1 MMNLKKQVKIPRG
14 QSGSGQGYELYEP
27 NETRVTV
34 TYTVSKLQKQL
45 TVTLQLIDLSDRV
58 VSNINVRN
66 ISVNE
71 NRITLGEDLYE
82 EDDAFTIYLNKTIAD
97 DFSWISN
104 CKYLDATLGDFI
116 ELTKVKEE
124 TKSNKK

>member
-1 MMNLKKQVKIPRG
+1 M
-14 QSGSGQGYELYEP
+14 
-27 NETRVTV
+27 TV

-66 ISVNE
+66 IPVNE

-104 CKYLDATLGDFI
+104 FKYLDATLGDFI
-116 ELTKVKEE
+116 ELNNVKEE